1 MGQHQCTFS
10 MCTHRTRR
18 VFLWLLLAVVCTATV
33 EAKPLLTATCA
44 DPQGSEMSY
53 GSGLLGLQDLRVE
66 TWMMEYSG
74 ARPVFLIDAAQPH
87 QMRITWGYPPS
98 VSELGGDEVQTY
110 EATILLTT
118 ERQITAVRQ
127 LAATVWIYSLFP
139 KLGVVYISVHRH
151 FPLGD
156 VSSSLSLYA
165 LCQFTRD
172 GK

>member
-1 MGQHQCTFS
+1 
-10 MCTHRTRR
+10 MCTQRTRR

-33 EAKPLLTATCA
+33 DAKPILTATCA

-53 GSGLLGLQDLRVE
+53 GSGLLELGDLRVE
-66 TWMMEYSG
+66 TWMMEYPG
-74 ARPVFLIDAAQPH
+74 AHPVFLIDDAQPNR
-87 QMRITWGYPPS
+87 MLITWGYPPS
-98 VSELGGDEVQTY
+98 VAELGGDQVQTY

-127 LAATVWIYSLFP
+127 LAATVWMYSLFP
-139 KLGVVYISVHRH
+139 KLGMVYFSIHRH

-156 VSSSLSLYA
+156 VGSSLSLHA
-165 LCQFTRD
+165 LCQFTGD